1 MERRRRT
8 VSRAARALA
17 GGAAALV
24 VAVCLAAPVVG
35 ADEAA
40 KAPRRPSYVLPN
52 LIAGAMSL
60 AVLAIACK
68 RSQNT

>member
-17 GGAAALV
+17 SGAAALV
-24 VAVCLAAPVVG
+24 VAVCLAAPAAG
-35 ADEAA
+35 AEAA
-40 KAPRRPSYVLPN
+40 KTSAGPSYVLPN
-52 LIAGAMSL
+52 LIAGAMCL
-60 AVLAIACK
+60 AVVAIACK